1 MQRRLDP
8 ETSGRIQTFFKG
20 GAPIFVTFKRSFSRD
35 LVSSNLSTKNN
46 SRGSG
51 GMLPRKNFENL
62 HTAMAILVLFEQF
75 LRKVCHIF
83 GP

>member
-1 MQRRLDP
+1 MFHVRGVFRNFL
-8 ETSGRIQTFFKG
+8 RKG
-20 GAPIFVTFKRSFSRD
+20 ASIFVTFFQAEE
-35 LVSSNLSTKNN
+35 LFLSILSAQND

-51 GMLPRKNFENL
+51 GMLPWKISENL